1 VNNYVVGVDIG
12 GTKIYTAL
20 ATIDGQV
27 RAETKVP
34 TIASDGYEGVI
45 SRIVETVEEVQRQ
58 AGVSGGLLR
67 VGAGAPGP
75 LDVANG
81 IVHEAPN
88 LGWLEVPLKE
98 SLEKRL
104 GVPVYLDNDANLAA
118 WGEYIYGA
126 GRGVSDVVYITVST
140 GIGGGLVLGGR
151 LYRGANYGA
160 GEIGHLT
167 VLPDGPECRCGNRGC
182 LEAMASGTAV
192 ARKAR
197 VLIAGGGGQAI
208 LNLAGGSVEA
218 VTAAT
223 VGEAGLRG
231 DPEAQALF
239 VEVGH
244 WLGIGVAGVLNLLNP
259 SAVILGGGL
268 VGSAPLFWEALEEEV
283 SRRAFKSTRKA
294 ARVVTARLE
303 ARSGVLGAVAYALKP
318 E

>member
-1 VNNYVVGVDIG
+1 VSNYVVGVDIG

-27 RAETKVP
+27 QAETKVP
-34 TIASDGYEGVI
+34 TIPSDKYEGVLN
-45 SRIVETVEEVQRQ
+45 RIVETVEEVQRQ

-67 VGAGAPGP
+67 VGVGAPGP
-75 LDVANG
+75 LDVASG

-88 LGWLEVPLKE
+88 LGWVEVPLKD

-104 GVPVYLDNDANLAA
+104 GAPVYLDNDANLAA

-126 GRGVSDVVYITVST
+126 GRGTSDLVYITVST
-140 GIGGGLVLGGR
+140 GIGAGLVLGGR
-151 LYRGANYGA
+151 LYRGASYGA

-182 LEAMASGTAV
+182 LEAIASGTAV
-192 ARKAR
+192 TRKAWR
-197 VLIAGGGGQAI
+197 MIAGGGGKGI
-208 LNLAGGSVEA
+208 LESAGGSIDA

-239 VEVGH
+239 VEVGY
-244 WLGIGVAGVLNLLNP
+244 WLGIGVAGILNLLNP
-259 SAVILGGGL
+259 SVVVLGGGM
-268 VGSAPLFWEALEEEV
+268 VGSASLFWGALEEEV
-283 SRRAFKSTRKA
+283 GRRAFKSARKS
-294 ARVVTARLE
+294 VSLTTAKLVE
-303 ARSGVLGAVAYALKP
+303 RSGVLGAVAYALKP